1 MSEKSFNCS
10 QCNMPIYPPEVL
22 GRREFK
28 DKFDQIKCLGCGHI
42 NNYFQS
48 RKIVQS
54 EEKVKPKWRITILGF
69 NPAFIIGVSLFLA
82 FLDWLSR
89 ISGTLTLILFFVVL
103 TVSVFYFNFKNFYK
117 KN

>member
-10 QCNMPIYPPEVL
+10 QCNMPIYPPPVP
-22 GRREFK
+22 GRQEFK

-54 EEKVKPKWRITILGF
+54 EEKVKPKRRITILGF
-69 NPAFIIGVSLFLA
+69 DPAIIIGVCLFIAL
-82 FLDWLSR
+82 LERLSR
-89 ISGTLTLILFFVVL
+89 ISGTLTLVVFFVGL